1 MNDKD
6 LSKIDGLNDRR
17 NLLLLTYKKVRTV
30 DDENVITILLMFY
43 PDFADNHIEA
53 IRNDLSRRGLMDLM
67 DMHPDMPQVDEEGN
81 ETEKYGWMTTNEGE
95 NALKTNLFPSEMKK
109 RNEDKKRQEM
119 KDKETE
125 LNIRSLKRSKWS
137 IWLSVAAI
145 IISAITL
152 LSELG
157 LIKQWLPYLWR

>member
-53 IRNDLSRRGLMDLM
+53 IRNDLSRRGLMELVDT
-67 DMHPDMPQVDEEGN
+67 HPEMLQVDEEGN
-81 ETEKYGWMTTNEGE
+81 ETEKYGWATTNAGE
-95 NALKTNLFPSEMKK
+95 NALKANLFPSEMKK
-109 RNEDKKRQEM
+109 RNREEKRLIEAD
-119 KDKETE
+119 KDKRFKTSTSP
-125 LNIRSLKRSKWS
+125 RSHA
-137 IWLSVAAI
+137 LSN
-145 IISAITL
+145 
-152 LSELG
+152 
-157 LIKQWLPYLWR
+157 

>member
-1 MNDKD
+1 MNDTD
-6 LSKIDGLNDRR
+6 LNKIEGLNDRR
-17 NLLLLTYKKVRTV
+17 NLLLLTYKKTRTL
-30 DDENVITILLMFY
+30 DDENTIAILSYFY
-43 PDFADNHIEA
+43 SDFIHNRVDD
-53 IRNDLSRRGLMDLM
+53 IRNDLVGLGLLKCVEKKDGVT
-67 DMHPDMPQVDEEGN
+67 PFDEEYN
-81 ETEKYGWMTTNEGE
+81 DNFDYITTEAGE
-95 NALKTNLFPSEMKK
+95 NSLKTNLFPSEMRK

-125 LNIRSLKRSKWS
+125 LNIRSLKRSKWA